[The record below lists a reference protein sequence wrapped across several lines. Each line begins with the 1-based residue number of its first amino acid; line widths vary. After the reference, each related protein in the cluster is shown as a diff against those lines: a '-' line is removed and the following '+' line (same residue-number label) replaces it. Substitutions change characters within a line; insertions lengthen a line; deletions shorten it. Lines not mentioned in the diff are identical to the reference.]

1 MAGQNAASQS
11 VTATILT
18 QVDALFATPL
28 PEDVIEW
35 ARQGVLDWLGVALA
49 GAEDELTLA
58 LRDEAREES
67 GRPVATVLY
76 HGDKTS
82 PMLAALVNASMADAL
97 DFSDANPNMHGHTT
111 PAIVAAALA
120 LAETKDASGRVLLE
134 AIVAGIEAACRV
146 GLLAHGWLHPGGFH
160 PTGTTVVFGAAAAAA
175 HLLGLDS
182 KQRAHALAL
191 AATQGAGLVASAGSM
206 AKPFHSGKAA
216 MNGLLAASLAS
227 RGFTGR
233 VDAIEA
239 PGGFLSA
246 HVKDWSAAPLAPCE
260 GRYLIRDTKFKAHA
274 ACALTHSSIENM
286 LTLARQHAVAPAAI
300 VQIELRVPNSS
311 MGVCNI
317 AEPTTG
323 LEAKFSLKTVAA
335 MTLLGDATGDIH
347 AYAVERVTRPE
358 VKRLA
363 ARISVTGRDDLDGGE
378 AIAIAELTDGREL
391 TERYDS
397 YTAKV
402 DLAAQRFALGR
413 KFRALA
419 TPMLGEAQTA
429 RLEEA
434 VSVLDGAGSIAPL
447 VALAVKN

>member
-58 LRDEAREES
+58 LRDEAREEG

-182 KQRAHALAL
+182 QATRARVGSRGDPGCRARRLGRLDGEAFPFRQGGDER
-191 AATQGAGLVASAGSM
+191 AAWRRASLRAASPGVSMRSRRPVAS
-206 AKPFHSGKAA
+206 
-216 MNGLLAASLAS
+216 S
-227 RGFTGR
+227 RR
-233 VDAIEA
+233 
-239 PGGFLSA
+239 
-246 HVKDWSAAPLAPCE
+246 
-260 GRYLIRDTKFKAHA
+260 
-274 ACALTHSSIENM
+274 M
-286 LTLARQHAVAPAAI
+286 
-300 VQIELRVPNSS
+300 
-311 MGVCNI
+311 
-317 AEPTTG
+317 
-323 LEAKFSLKTVAA
+323 
-335 MTLLGDATGDIH
+335 
-347 AYAVERVTRPE
+347 
-358 VKRLA
+358 
-363 ARISVTGRDDLDGGE
+363 
-378 AIAIAELTDGREL
+378 
-391 TERYDS
+391 
-397 YTAKV
+397 
-402 DLAAQRFALGR
+402 
-413 KFRALA
+413 
-419 TPMLGEAQTA
+419 
-429 RLEEA
+429 
-434 VSVLDGAGSIAPL
+434 
-447 VALAVKN
+447 